1 MITYENFTR
10 SILPFVRSSE
20 GGYAFVKNDKGGET
34 YAGITRKNNPT
45 WRGWAIIDKAK
56 PLKWNAFVKAAETA
70 VDEFYWNRFKGLSLH
85 NLNSVKVALAAFDY
99 NVHGGFSLSTLVRI
113 AKEKFSKTVAYANV
127 LSWAN
132 QQNEETLAAAIIDHR
147 KAYLKGLIAKD
158 PTQKVFEKNWMA
170 RLEKLK
176 TYINLK
182 TVGISAGLV
191 ILIVAI
197 IFFLMKG
204 VKQ

>member
-1 MITYENFTR
+1 MITYEVFTR
-10 SILPFVRSSE
+10 SILPFVLSSE
-20 GGYAFVKNDKGGET
+20 GGYANVKNDKGGET
-34 YAGITRKNNPT
+34 YRGITRKNNPT

-56 PLKWNAFVKAAETA
+56 PLKWNQIVKEAETA
-70 VDEFYWNRFKGLSLH
+70 VYEFYWSRFKGLSLH
-85 NLNSVKVALAAFDY
+85 NLKSVKVALAAFDY

-113 AKEKFSKTVAYANV
+113 AKEKFSKNVAKELI

-158 PTQKVFEKNWMA
+158 PTQKGFEKDWMA
-170 RLEKLK
+170 RLEKMK

-182 TVGISAGLV
+182 TAGISAGLI

-204 VKQ
+204 AK